1 MSDRTLSPHPNSKS
15 DRTLCLSSFRPT
27 GDRTSIFTLL
37 YDKGLT
43 LANFLGTILPW
54 ENVPAYRLCT
64 YHFKNTD
71 YTD

>member
-1 MSDRTLSPHPNSKS
+1 
-15 DRTLCLSSFRPT
+15 
-27 GDRTSIFTLL
+27 
-37 YDKGLT
+37 LT

-71 YTD
+71 YTDWMPLQRRLKAWRTQIDTEDWI

>member
-1 MSDRTLSPHPNSKS
+1 MEK
-15 DRTLCLSSFRPT
+15 

-43 LANFLGTILPW
+43 LAHFLGILLSW
-54 ENVPAYRLCT
+54 KNVPAYRLFP

-71 YTD
+71 YTDWMTLKRRLKA

>member
-1 MSDRTLSPHPNSKS
+1 MAIALSPLIPTQ
-15 DRTLCLSSFRPT
+15 RAIALCLSSFRPT